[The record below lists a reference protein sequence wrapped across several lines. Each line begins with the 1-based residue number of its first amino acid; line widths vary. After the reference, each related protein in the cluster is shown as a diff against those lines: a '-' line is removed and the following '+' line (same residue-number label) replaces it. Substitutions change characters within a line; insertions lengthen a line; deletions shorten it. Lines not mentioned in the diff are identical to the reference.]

1 MGELLGYARVSTTV
15 QDAAL
20 QLDALSAAGCW
31 RTWTDTASGAK
42 TDRPQLAEVMASLRP
57 GDTLVVW
64 RLDRLG
70 RSLPHLVETVR
81 QLEERG
87 VGFKSLQEAI
97 DTTTPGGRLVF
108 HVFGALASFE
118 RELIQERTLA
128 GLAAARERGRLGGRP
143 TVLSPAKLRQARK
156 MIGEKTPVTEVA
168 QVLGVSRA
176 TLYRRVPELAE
187 ARTRPVMNE
196 PDAGVSSPP

>member
-1 MGELLGYARVSTTV
+1 MRGSTNV

-20 QLDALSAAGCW
+20 QHDALSAAGCW

-87 VGFKSLQEAI
+87 VGFKSLQQAI
-97 DTTTPGGRLVF
+97 DTTTTPGGRLVF
-108 HVFGALASFE
+108 HIFASLAEFE
-118 RELIQERTLA
+118 RDLIRGRTRA
-128 GLAAARERGRLGGRP
+128 GLDAARRRGRVGGRQ
-143 TVLSPAKLRQARK
+143 TVLTPAKERQARRMLAEGATK
-156 MIGEKTPVTEVA
+156 DEIASVV
-168 QVLGVSRA
+168 GVSVS
-176 TLYRRVPELAE
+176 TLYRRLGS
-187 ARTRPVMNE
+187 
-196 PDAGVSSPP
+196 GVSRVGK

>member
-20 QLDALSAAGCW
+20 QHDALSAAGCW
-31 RTWTDTASGAK
+31 RTWTDTASGVK

-81 QLEERG
+81 QLGERN

-97 DTTTPGGRLVF
+97 GTTTPG
-108 HVFGALASFE
+108 
-118 RELIQERTLA
+118 A
-128 GLAAARERGRLGGRP
+128 GWCS
-143 TVLSPAKLRQARK
+143 TFSPRW
-156 MIGEKTPVTEVA
+156 P
-168 QVLGVSRA
+168 SSSA
-176 TLYRRVPELAE
+176 T
-187 ARTRPVMNE
+187 
-196 PDAGVSSPP
+196 